1 MRIAVL
7 GTGMVGQTLAGRL
20 EELGHDVTVGTRDP
34 EAARARATPGES
46 GTPAFSVWHA
56 EHPRVR
62 LATFAAA
69 AEHADLIINATAGG
83 ASLGALTATGA
94 ENLDGKVI
102 LDLANTLDFSHGFP
116 PSLSVANTDSL
127 AEQIQRA
134 HPTAKV
140 VKSLN
145 TMSCTV
151 MVNPAGVP
159 GDHLVFV
166 CGDDAAAKAAVVE
179 LLRQLGWA
187 QGAILD
193 LGGLGAARGTEM
205 ILPLWLSI
213 MQKLGTAEFNF
224 AIARA

>member
-1 MRIAVL
+1 MKIAVL
-7 GTGMVGQTLAGRL
+7 GTGVVGQTLAGRL
-20 EELGHDVTVGTRDP
+20 EELGHEVTVGTRDP
-34 EAARARATPGES
+34 EATGARVTPGES

-56 EHPRVR
+56 EHPEVK
-62 LATFAAA
+62 LATFAVAA
-69 AEHADLIINATAGG
+69 GLSDLIINATAGG
-83 ASLGALTATGA
+83 ASLGALTAAGA
-94 ENLDGKVI
+94 ENLEGKVI

-134 HPTAKV
+134 HPASKV

-145 TMSCTV
+145 TMSCAV

-166 CGDDAAAKAAVVE
+166 CGDDPAAKAAVE
-179 LLRQLGWA
+179 ALLRELGWA
-187 QGAILD
+187 QGAIFD
-193 LGGLGAARGTEM
+193 LGGLAAARGTEM

-213 MQKLGTAEFNF
+213 MQKLGTADFNF

>member
-1 MRIAVL
+1 MKIAVL
-7 GTGMVGQTLAGRL
+7 GTGAVGRTLAGRL
-20 EELGHDVTVGTRDP
+20 DELGHEVTVGTRDP
-34 EAARARATPGES
+34 DATRARDTLGEL

-56 EHPRVR
+56 EHPRVG
-62 LATFAAA
+62 LATFAQA
-69 AEHADLIINATAGG
+69 AEHADLIVNATAGA
-83 ASLGALTATGA
+83 ASLGALTAVGA
-94 ENLDGKVI
+94 ERLEGRIV

-134 HPTAKV
+134 HPAARV

-145 TMSCTV
+145 TMSCAV

-159 GDHLVFV
+159 GHHLVFV
-166 CGDDAAAKAAVVE
+166 CGNDAAAKATVAG
-179 LLRQLGWA
+179 LLAQLGWPED
-187 QGAILD
+187 AILD
-193 LGGLGAARGTEM
+193 LGGVEAARGTEM

-213 MQKLGTAEFNF
+213 MQKLGTSDFNF